1 MKKFKNKT
9 LKELKNK
16 GVLTDKDL
24 INDIEIDYEK
34 VYDGLND
41 ELKKE
46 SNKLNN
52 TIQYLISS
60 I

>member
-9 LKELKNK
+9 LEELKNK

-24 INDIEIDYEK
+24 INDIEIDYEYNK
-34 VYDGLND
+34 LND

-46 SNKLNN
+46 GNKLNN
-52 TIQYLISS
+52 TIQFLISS

>member
-9 LKELKNK
+9 LEELKNK
-16 GVLTDKDL
+16 GILTDKDL
-24 INDIEIDYEK
+24 INDIEIDYEYNK
-34 VYDGLND
+34 LND

-46 SNKLNN
+46 GNKLNN
-52 TIQYLISS
+52 TIQFLISS